1 MAFAFSAQNSW
12 GFLMDFSHSCWSF
25 APEEIFA
32 VLGRYFSLNGKLF
45 SDILVILLLV
55 ILLGTFEFREY
66 KAMYGFGK
74 KNRSD
79 LGCF

>member
-1 MAFAFSAQNSW
+1 
-12 GFLMDFSHSCWSF
+12 
-25 APEEIFA
+25 